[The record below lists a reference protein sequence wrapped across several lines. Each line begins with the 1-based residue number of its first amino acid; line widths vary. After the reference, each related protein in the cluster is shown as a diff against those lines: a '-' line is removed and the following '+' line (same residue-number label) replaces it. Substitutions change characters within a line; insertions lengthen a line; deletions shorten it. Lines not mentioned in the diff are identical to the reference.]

1 MGALSHQF
9 KPGDGCIFLPLAA
22 SSGVYHEIVRI
33 PCLKLTIMMAEEIL
47 LNDWRMKHTRSIDV
61 TTEVEIFVTSASFRK
76 RDWANPVDLTGMDR
90 V

>member
-1 MGALSHQF
+1 
-9 KPGDGCIFLPLAA
+9 
-22 SSGVYHEIVRI
+22 
-33 PCLKLTIMMAEEIL
+33 MMAEEIL